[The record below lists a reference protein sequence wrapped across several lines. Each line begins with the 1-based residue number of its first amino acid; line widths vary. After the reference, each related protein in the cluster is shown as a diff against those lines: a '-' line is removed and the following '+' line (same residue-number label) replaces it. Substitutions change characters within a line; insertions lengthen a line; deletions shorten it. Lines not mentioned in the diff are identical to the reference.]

1 MNISPETCIDDA
13 RRFQQFGEYDLA
25 IESLKTAQS
34 IDIKKKHD
42 IEIQKLMSFNC
53 RKLGNYNMALLYIN
67 NALNSLRAKSHQMSN
82 KSMRN
87 EYAICLMNKGVV
99 YEEKGEPNKAI
110 NCYLEALDIFLS
122 IYKDDID
129 NYGIII
135 NALFTIGSLYYN
147 QHKYPKA
154 KEYFEK
160 AIDYFE
166 NDKNKEQDRRYI
178 ALNNILREIEGN

>member
-1 MNISPETCIDDA
+1 
-13 RRFQQFGEYDLA
+13 
-25 IESLKTAQS
+25 
-34 IDIKKKHD
+34 
-42 IEIQKLMSFNC
+42 MSFNC